1 MERPVKGDALMIFYG
16 DNYST
21 MRYARSHSL
30 EISLSTSNAQ
40 YKNITQQRTSYPVP
54 KAGLWTMSAEI
65 IYTNEDYFQFM
76 QYLIANEKVIVMY
89 GQATNYNGEPNDEW
103 EAGYGYRG
111 KALVTNVQA
120 DAPTGDVA
128 TLTIELTGVTPLM
141 YCHYTDEWGTSTE
154 WSPSKLDPDISFEHD
169 SDQVTISQSNLYQIS
184 DLLNPNELS
193 VRFVVLPYK
202 GRVIKDIELVETR
215 DILSD
220 SQIITDIMLS
230 TLAPGTYTILA
241 IFDGDDVYNPA
252 QVEYTITIL
261 EDGSEPTVRPAEPI
275 DTPEDQQK
283 YDPIFYF
290 PSSQETRSQNTD
302 NSYRIQSLVNPAN
315 LPVTWQLPSGVSMT
329 PSSFIISDQG
339 SYRIVASFT
348 GNERYNPAQTE
359 YILVITEPEIEI
371 EKQDVV
377 LQWVNPPQSY
387 AYTPTG
393 QYALPELYNPQNVP
407 VTISCNNSQVTVSG
421 NNIITS
427 ATTGMYIAITATFA
441 GNDYYYPASAQFTT
455 QILPKELVDPQ
466 IYWSNTTMNVME
478 NQSHLYQLPSLNN
491 PYNLP
496 VTYEIYPSG
505 VATIVGD
512 AVSVQGHGTFTITA
526 SYPGDSDYLSSSS
539 TLTITI
545 SEHQQIAP
553 TLYWSESSMTYNENR
568 DGTDDAGV
576 YHLPALVNPDNLPVT
591 ITDDFNGGDYVN
603 GDFVIP
609 FPSTPINYPVTIHL
623 TATFAGD
630 YDYYPATST
639 MTIVIMPHVG
649 IDPEFY
655 WDPDTVSSYISL
667 NIPNYEEWCS
677 AIESYYDYYN
687 SFGVW
692 PEWDDYHKY
701 ILAAPLLRS
710 SVGLDDVRYG
720 VSQYGGNVNADDTS
734 SYQIYYPLV
743 NSMPSA
749 PHLYQG
755 FDFWDDYGYGFAEF
769 VAWYPGSWTYNQA
782 FAYVRFNATGRQPF
796 YSYELILED
805 TTSYVNNSYLY
816 TMPISYMYIHYS
828 NPNIRIALDSQN
840 TYLDHIDWTSYV
852 PTSYYTYLWDPYDH
866 RWYLSYY
873 NTYSGYAYIKSY
885 DTGELSL
892 YAYDRTN
899 SHIYEPWISY
909 ATLNILKYDPTY
921 TIELSDATLPYK
933 GKEYMMPIKH
943 NLSNGTI
950 YCHVNTEAESF
961 AMRHYLPIIYLDDS
975 ESTSSLVFPSLPIYN
990 ATTNSYHNANIS
1002 ITCPDQDFTYT
1013 VAHYYPSQGISAWDG
1028 YYYTYLTVPLS
1039 ASPGYVPAGQY
1050 DIYATYSQGWAYYPS
1065 ETNATMTVNEPIYTI
1080 ELSNATL
1087 PQNSDNIYPMPIKHN
1102 LSLGVVYGFL
1112 NREARDFAW
1121 RHNLYPYDWEN
1132 TLDWNLYLSF
1142 NSIQIYNV
1150 TTNSYHKASISITV
1164 PREDSW
1170 DEVDFTYTVAHYY
1183 PSQGIS
1189 SWNGYYY
1196 CYLNVPI
1203 SSPGQYEIYASYNNS
1218 ETNATLTIV

>member
-40 YKNITQQRTSYPVP
+40 YKNITQKRTSYPVP

-76 QYLIANEKVIVMY
+76 QYLITNEKVIVMY

-128 TLTIELTGVTPLM
+128 TLTIELTGVTPLL

-154 WSPSKLDPDISFEHD
+154 WSPSKLDPEISFEHE

-202 GRVIKDIELVETR
+202 GRVIKDIELVEQR

-241 IFDGDDVYNPA
+241 IFDGDDIYNPA

-261 EDGSEPTVRPAEPI
+261 EDGSEPTIRPAEPI
-275 DTPEDQQK
+275 DTPQDQQK

-290 PSSQETRSQNTD
+290 PSSQETRSQNVD

-315 LPVTWQLPSGVSMT
+315 LPVTWQLPSGVTMT

-339 SYRIVASFT
+339 SYRIVASFS

-359 YILVITEPEIEI
+359 YTLVITEPEIEI
-371 EKQDVV
+371 ERQDIV
-377 LQWVNPPQSY
+377 LQWVNPPQAY

-421 NNIITS
+421 NTIITS

-441 GNDYYYPASAQFTT
+441 GNDYYYPASTQFTT

-512 AVSVQGHGTFTITA
+512 SVSVQGYGTFTITA

-539 TLTITI
+539 TLTINI
-545 SEHQQIAP
+545 SEHQQTSP

-576 YHLPALVNPDNLPVT
+576 YHLPALVNPENLPVT
-591 ITDDFNGGDYVN
+591 ITDDFNGGDYAN

-623 TATFAGD
+623 TATFTGD

-655 WDPDTVSSYISL
+655 WDPSHVTLYAYNRWSDYD
-667 NIPNYEEWCS
+667 NIPTGFSTLTYTSGLQGIKYRLYQSGYYGAEESGDTPAKFDSDWQDS
-677 AIESYYDYYN
+677 ISGIYKGEWQYGYYD
-687 SFGVW
+687 W
-692 PEWDDYHKY
+692 
-701 ILAAPLLRS
+701 
-710 SVGLDDVRYG
+710 
-720 VSQYGGNVNADDTS
+720 T
-734 SYQIYYPLV
+734 
-743 NSMPSA
+743 
-749 PHLYQG
+749 
-755 FDFWDDYGYGFAEF
+755 
-769 VAWYPGSWTYNQA
+769 AWYPGSWTYNE
-782 FAYVRFNATGRQPF
+782 AYAYLRIDVDRVQ
-796 YSYELILED
+796 YEDLEIED
-805 TTSYVNNSYLY
+805 TTAYVNS
-816 TMPISYMYIHYS
+816 SYMYAIPLSYNDQHMYDGRG
-828 NPNIRIALDSQN
+828 RISVASLSQY
-840 TYLDHIDWTSYV
+840 TYLDHIDWTRLDYHHS
-852 PTSYYTYLWDPYDH
+852 T
-866 RWYLSYY
+866 
-873 NTYSGYAYIKSY
+873 GYAYIKSY
-885 DTGELSL
+885 DTGEFSV
-892 YAYDRTN
+892 YAYM
-899 SHIYEPWISY
+899 EPTHTTLYTSSY
-909 ATLNILKYDPTY
+909 AALTIRKYDPTY
-921 TIELSDATLPYK
+921 TIELSDATLSQSPDNIYQ
-933 GKEYMMPIKH
+933 MPIKT
-943 NLSNGTI
+943 NLRDGAI
-950 YCHVNTEAESF
+950 YCDSIAPNHNAETF
-961 AMRHYLPIIYLDDS
+961 AMWTGMQVIYMNYNTYNDPFYSFLS
-975 ESTSSLVFPSLPIYN
+975 MTGPTLYN
-990 ATTNSYHNANIS
+990 ATTNSYHTTTIS
-1002 ITCPDQDFTYT
+1002 TTCLDDDFLAYVGHCT
-1013 VAHYYPSQGISAWDG
+1013 SRSDWDG
-1028 YYYTYLTVPLS
+1028 YIYAYVNVPIS
-1039 ASPGYVPAGQY
+1039 STGQY
-1050 DIYATYSQGWAYYPS
+1050 DIYATYSQGWTYYPS
-1065 ETNATMTVNEPIYTI
+1065 ETNATLTI
-1080 ELSNATL
+1080 E
-1087 PQNSDNIYPMPIKHN
+1087 
-1102 LSLGVVYGFL
+1102 
-1112 NREARDFAW
+1112 
-1121 RHNLYPYDWEN
+1121 
-1132 TLDWNLYLSF
+1132 
-1142 NSIQIYNV
+1142 
-1150 TTNSYHKASISITV
+1150 
-1164 PREDSW
+1164 
-1170 DEVDFTYTVAHYY
+1170 
-1183 PSQGIS
+1183 
-1189 SWNGYYY
+1189 
-1196 CYLNVPI
+1196 
-1203 SSPGQYEIYASYNNS
+1203 
-1218 ETNATLTIV
+1218 